1 MGQPPLKPKQ
11 QKLHHQPVNQQ
22 HHDLQWG
29 NVVQHQLQLHQRLR
43 FEEQKQKRLI
53 QQHLS
58 EVKQQLNLQPQ
69 LKHQQLVQMK
79 QFKQQHL
86 NEVKQ
91 QLSLQTQPKHQQ
103 LTQMKQLK
111 QKQLTQVPKLLKQ
124 QQQQLSQEQ
133 LEDDDDETDSS
144 QFIVVDPSVL
154 LDYPEES

>member
-58 EVKQQLNLQPQ
+58 EVKQQL
-69 LKHQQLVQMK
+69 
-79 QFKQQHL
+79 
-86 NEVKQ
+86 
-91 QLSLQTQPKHQQ
+91 SLQTQPKHQQ
-103 LTQMKQLK
+103 LTQIKQLK
-111 QKQLTQVPKLLKQ
+111 QKRLTQVPKLLKQ

>member
-22 HHDLQWG
+22 HQDLLRRD
-29 NVVQHQLQLHQRLR
+29 VIQHKLQLHQRLR

-91 QLSLQTQPKHQQ
+91 QLNLQPH
-103 LTQMKQLK
+103 LTQMKQFK
-111 QKQLTQVPKLLKQ
+111 QQQLAQVPKLLKQ

-133 LEDDDDETDSS
+133 LEDLEDDDETGSS

>member
-22 HHDLQWG
+22 HHDLQRG
-29 NVVQHQLQLHQRLR
+29 NVVQNKLQLHQRLR

-58 EVKQQLNLQPQ
+58 
-69 LKHQQLVQMK
+69 
-79 QFKQQHL
+79 
-86 NEVKQ
+86 EVKQ